1 MGKTKP
7 RAHDCHEELI
17 QQAIKAVQGGL
28 KGGVPATV
36 EIYGVPRTT
45 LYYRLAGAR
54 RSRQVAH
61 VAQQRLSE
69 SEEKAIVKWCFD
81 INDRGFPA
89 RLDNVREMGL
99 HLEGKRVGGTLEPLG
114 KNWITR
120 FLNRHPT
127 LAIKL
132 STQLERQRAQAND
145 PRIIKDYFCKLSKL
159 IRTHGLKA
167 PQIFN
172 MDEKGF
178 LMGQAF

>member
-1 MGKTKP
+1 VALT
-7 RAHDCHEELI
+7 
-17 QQAIKAVQGGL
+17 
-28 KGGVPATV
+28 GVPAAV

-45 LYYRLAGAR
+45 LYYRLAGTR
-54 RSRQVAH
+54 RSRQGAH
-61 VAQQRLSE
+61 VSQQRLLE
-69 SEEKAIVKWCFD
+69 SEEREIVKWCFD
-81 INDRGFPA
+81 MDDRGFPA
-89 RLDNVREMGL
+89 RLDNVREMAL
-99 HLEGKRVGGTLEPLG
+99 HLEGKRVGGTIEPLG

-159 IRTHGLKA
+159 VRTHGLKA

-178 LMGQAF
+178 LMGQASRAKVICRRGRRNPRVTHDGG